1 VSAQGYGEGSYGK
14 EDFESATQT
23 HYPEKWIER
32 LCSILEIPNNHQIV
46 RFFTA
51 WGRAEGGAAMWN
63 PLNTTN
69 HVQSKAHGSW
79 QTNDYNT
86 TTVANFNHAW
96 QGVLA
101 TADTLEQDVFHSL
114 VVALRQAKASGT
126 TAEQLVNANQS
137 AIKTWGTN
145 PQTMLDVLKSVT

>member
-1 VSAQGYGEGSYGK
+1 MSDQGYGQGSYGK
-14 EDFESATQT
+14 EEFASAQT

-32 LCSILEIPNNHQIV
+32 LCAILEIPVNHQIV

-51 WGRAEGGAAMWN
+51 WGRAEGGSATWN

-69 HVQSKAHGSW
+69 HVQSKAHGNW

-86 TTVANFNHAW
+86 TTVANFNHPW

-101 TADTLEQDVFHSL
+101 TADTMEQDVFHSL
-114 VVALRQAKASGT
+114 AVSLRQAKANGA
-126 TAEQLVNANQS
+126 TAEQLVSANS
-137 AIKTWGTN
+137 AAIKTWGTN